1 MINIVPSAAMLRMR
15 MMRMQCAAVRCC
27 AFGDEVEW
35 MDGGI

>member
-15 MMRMQCAAVRCC
+15 MIRMQCAA